1 MPFPDMHL
9 HCLDVAQNAFDWPV
23 YAFSATSAAIFKSD
37 CKIRD
42 QLEERKSAT
51 KLVFWCQNCTNRY
64 KCWQQYW
71 LLALAQHRS
80 LK

>member
-9 HCLDVAQNAFDWPV
+9 HCLNVAQNTFDWPV
-23 YAFSATSAAIFKSD
+23 YAFSATFSAAIFKSD

-51 KLVFWCQNCTNRY
+51 KLVFGAKSARTGINAGNGIGY
-64 KCWQQYW
+64 LPW
-71 LLALAQHRS
+71 LNTEV
-80 LK
+80 